1 MAISDYQGLG
11 EILQGNS
18 PLGEYRYELAVAEEG
33 KEERPGVLY
42 VGNRAKVLSALM
54 GTELTLR
61 LEDGSLCT
69 FHITGV
75 DSKMAITVTKP
86 VLH

>member
-11 EILQGNS
+11 EIFQGNS

-33 KEERPGVLY
+33 KEERPGVLF
-42 VGNRAKVLSALM
+42 VGDRAKVLSVLM

-61 LEDGSLCT
+61 LEDGSLCP
-69 FHITGV
+69 FYIT
-75 DSKMAITVTKP
+75 DASSKMAITVSKP

>member
-1 MAISDYQGLG
+1 MANSHYQGLG

-18 PLGEYRYELAVAEEG
+18 PLGKYQYELTVAEDEK
-33 KEERPGVLY
+33 KEWPGVLY
-42 VGNRAKVLSALM
+42 VGNRAAVLSVLA

-61 LEDGSLCT
+61 LEDGSLCP
-69 FHITGV
+69 FHITGTG
-75 DSKMAITVTKP
+75 SKMAITVTKP